1 MNTSLLNRLAIM
13 EHSQL
18 KMIVPFIYKCEK
30 RTNVEAYLPHD
41 FYIHNDHLHTN
52 DKYIF
57 DTNKLIWKPSLYF
70 KNGFGKHI
78 HFSDYLCDKY
88 RIKI

>member
-1 MNTSLLNRLAIM
+1 MNVKLLNRMAIM

-18 KMIVPFIYKCEK
+18 KTLVPFIYKCK
-30 RTNVEAYLPHD
+30 TRSNVEVSLPHD

-52 DKYIF
+52 DQYIF

-78 HFSDYLCDKY
+78 HFSDYLCKKY